1 MRFKFTIFLFALNII
16 TFGLIAYL
24 NNQAK
29 QTEFSTGGLSAQI
42 GRELIEA
49 DRIELSGRGL
59 DKPRIL
65 ERRGSSWALVEPMQW
80 SANYFAI
87 NRILNQLQ
95 FLEEEASFTIEE
107 IEKAGQTLADY
118 GLAKPILKLTI
129 AEKDEAV
136 SLRIGT
142 VTEIGNKVYLLGPNQ
157 REIFVVNSEVIGGLL
172 VDLNDL
178 RTREIF
184 DIPVF
189 EVAALGLQIRSEN
202 PGDGNYLKVRL
213 ARNSGE
219 WTFEAPLSAKAD
231 PALVDGTINTLTA
244 AKVGRFVEAA
254 EIDPLLQGLENPF
267 MRVTIHGNKRRQTL
281 LIGNIDP
288 VSQGAAEYFAK
299 LEDNPAVFT
308 VSARPFDNLREAQ
321 EALRERNF
329 MSFDRDALSSIN
341 IAGNGRK
348 IRLQKLETGDWQV
361 LESTEDSE
369 IRPHRADPEITQALI
384 DHLAGLRAIGFAVD
398 APSPTDNNRL
408 GFNQPRRIV
417 TLSLKNEEPISLT
430 LAHPEDDENGLYAK
444 TTGADFIYE
453 VDRQSTLNILPLNT
467 RHYRIRSLDTLPQA
481 AKISAI
487 RLSRIDTDQDVFN
500 LSLNDATA
508 DWPALLETLDA
519 NRAGHIEELLASV
532 RTFRV
537 DSYLLDRFEHSYP
550 LNREKS
556 LPWVYR
562 LSATIQLPGGETDRE
577 ETREYVFT
585 ERISGTIQGGGSERH
600 KSIFEIP
607 QTLIDALYE
616 LTDDMELPP
625 EAKDEPIPDPAPIE
639 PIPEATNTQVNLAS

>member
-65 ERRGSSWALVEPMQW
+65 ERRGSSWALIEPMQW

-118 GLAKPILKLTI
+118 GLAEPILKLTI

-231 PALVDGTINTLTA
+231 PALVNGTINTLTA

-308 VSARPFDNLREAQ
+308 VSARPFDDLREAQ

-329 MSFDRDALSSIN
+329 MSFDRDVLSAVN
-341 IAGNGRK
+341 IAENGRK

-369 IRPHRADPEITQALI
+369 IRPHRADPEIIQTLI

-417 TLSLKNEEPISLT
+417 TLSLKNEEAISLT
-430 LAHPEDDENGLYAK
+430 LAHPEDDENGLYAR

-500 LSLNDATA
+500 LSLNDAAA
-508 DWPALLETLDA
+508 DWVALLEMLDA
-519 NRAGHIEELLASV
+519 KTAGHIEELLASV

-577 ETREYVFT
+577 ETREYFFT

-607 QTLIDALYE
+607 QTLIDTLYE

-639 PIPEATNTQVNLAS
+639 PIPEAANTQVNLAS

>member
-65 ERRGSSWALVEPMQW
+65 ERRGSSWALIEPMQW

-118 GLAKPILKLTI
+118 GLAEPILKLTI

-231 PALVDGTINTLTA
+231 PALVNGTINTLTA

-308 VSARPFDNLREAQ
+308 VSARPFDDLREAQ

-329 MSFDRDALSSIN
+329 MSFDRDALSAVN
-341 IAGNGRK
+341 IAENGRK

-369 IRPHRADPEITQALI
+369 IRPHRADPEIIQTLI

-417 TLSLKNEEPISLT
+417 TLSLKNEEAISLT
-430 LAHPEDDENGLYAK
+430 LAHPEDDENGLYAR

-500 LSLNDATA
+500 LSLNDAAA
-508 DWPALLETLDA
+508 DWVALLEMLDA
-519 NRAGHIEELLASV
+519 KTAGHIEELLASV

-577 ETREYVFT
+577 ETREYFFT

-607 QTLIDALYE
+607 QTLIDTLYE

-639 PIPEATNTQVNLAS
+639 PIPEAANTQVNLAS

>member
-16 TFGLIAYL
+16 TFGLIAFL

-65 ERRGSSWALVEPMQW
+65 ERRGSSWALIEPMQW

-118 GLAKPILKLTI
+118 GLAEPILKLTI

-231 PALVDGTINTLTA
+231 PALVNGTINTLTA

-308 VSARPFDNLREAQ
+308 VSARPFDDLREAQ

-329 MSFDRDALSSIN
+329 MSFDRDALSAVN
-341 IAGNGRK
+341 IAENGRK

-369 IRPHRADPEITQALI
+369 IRPHRADPEIIQTLI

-417 TLSLKNEEPISLT
+417 TLSLKNEEAISLT
-430 LAHPEDDENGLYAK
+430 LAHPEDDENGLYAR

-500 LSLNDATA
+500 LSLNDAAA
-508 DWPALLETLDA
+508 DW
-519 NRAGHIEELLASV
+519 ASP
-532 RTFRV
+532 
-537 DSYLLDRFEHSYP
+537 S
-550 LNREKS
+550 
-556 LPWVYR
+556 
-562 LSATIQLPGGETDRE
+562 
-577 ETREYVFT
+577 
-585 ERISGTIQGGGSERH
+585 
-600 KSIFEIP
+600 
-607 QTLIDALYE
+607 
-616 LTDDMELPP
+616 
-625 EAKDEPIPDPAPIE
+625 
-639 PIPEATNTQVNLAS
+639 